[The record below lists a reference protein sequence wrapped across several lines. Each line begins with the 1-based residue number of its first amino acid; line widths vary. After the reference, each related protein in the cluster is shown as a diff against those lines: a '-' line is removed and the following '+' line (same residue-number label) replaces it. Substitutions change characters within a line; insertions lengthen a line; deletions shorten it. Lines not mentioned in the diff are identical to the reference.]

1 MTRDAVIFGIAGT
14 CFGIVLGWI
23 LGSQQTSRP
32 APAPAATTASAQ
44 QQASNEPPAPQLDMQ
59 RVAALERD
67 AKARPNDFAVR
78 VELAN
83 LYYDS
88 RRFELAVPWYEEA
101 HRLNPKDV
109 NVSTDLAVG
118 YYLLE
123 QPDKA
128 LAQIQKSLSV
138 DPAHLK
144 TLLNQGIIRAF
155 GKQDLA
161 GAQESWEKVV
171 KLAPT
176 SAEAARAQQ
185 GLDGLRSGHS
195 STPTPTATP
204 GARGGAAGGR
214 GGGD

>member
-1 MTRDAVIFGIAGT
+1 MSRDGVIFGIAGA

-23 LGSQQTSRP
+23 LGSQQVARS
-32 APAPAATTASAQ
+32 APPPVAAAASSQ
-44 QQASNEPPAPQLDMQ
+44 PQAAGNEPPAPQLDEQ
-59 RVAALERD
+59 RVAVLERD
-67 AKARPNDFAVR
+67 AKARPTDFAVR

-83 LYYDS
+83 LYYDA
-88 RRFELAVPWYEEA
+88 RRFDRAVPWYEEA

-118 YYLLE
+118 YYLLD

-128 LAQIQKSLSV
+128 LVQIQKSLAV
-138 DPAHLK
+138 DPGHLK

-195 STPTPTATP
+195 AAPAATP
-204 GARGGAAGGR
+204 GARGGR
-214 GGGD
+214 GGGN

>member
-1 MTRDAVIFGIAGT
+1 MTRDAVIFGIAGA

-32 APAPAATTASAQ
+32 PAPPVSAVASSPTQ
-44 QQASNEPPAPQLDMQ
+44 PGNEPAVPPLDAQ
-59 RVAALERD
+59 RAAALERD
-67 AKARPNDFAVR
+67 ARARPNDFAVR

-88 RRFELAVPWYEEA
+88 RRFSEAVPWYEEA

-118 YYLLE
+118 YYLID

-128 LAQIQKSLSV
+128 LVQIQKSLAV
-138 DPAHLK
+138 DPGHLK

-161 GAQESWEKVV
+161 GAQESWERVV
-171 KLAPT
+171 QLAPT
-176 SAEAARAQQ
+176 SAEAARARQ
-185 GLDGLRSGHS
+185 GLDGLRSAHS
-195 STPTPTATP
+195 PTPTATP
-204 GARGGAAGGR
+204 GARGAAAGGR